1 MRDVSFMSVDS
12 SYAHLIAELGR
23 TLGIADLAPS
33 AEGVCQLVFDGRQIV
48 QVVHVSAHG
57 QVLVSCR
64 LADHGIDARQA
75 DRMAR
80 ANFMQAGHGAVLC
93 LAPDGRPHMQ
103 VALNL
108 SECTASMLCSV
119 VESLLDRADDWT
131 RAGAAEASTSRDPAF
146 FLQSV

>member
-1 MRDVSFMSVDS
+1 MSVDS
-12 SYAHLIAELGR
+12 SYVHLIAELGR
-23 TLGIADLAPS
+23 ALGIAGLAPS

-48 QVVHVSAHG
+48 QVVYVGAHG
-57 QVLVSCR
+57 LVLVSCR

-119 VESLLDRADDWT
+119 LESLLDRADAWA
-131 RAGAAEASTSRDPAF
+131 RAGATDAPAARDPAF